1 MRFILYKMTINYHI
15 IHQIVL
21 TLHSEKDK
29 TKQKALKKF
38 HINTTTQTQRH
49 ELSPKK
55 RKGFNYEKD

>member
-1 MRFILYKMTINYHI
+1 MTTKHYL

-29 TKQKALKKF
+29 MKRKALKKF
-38 HINTTTQTQRH
+38 HLNTTTQTQRH